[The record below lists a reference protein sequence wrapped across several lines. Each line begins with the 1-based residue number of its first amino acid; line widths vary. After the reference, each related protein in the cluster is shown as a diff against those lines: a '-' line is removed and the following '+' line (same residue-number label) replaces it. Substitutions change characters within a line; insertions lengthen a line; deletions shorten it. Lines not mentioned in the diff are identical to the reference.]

1 MKNIN
6 EQQHTSDNELLFL
19 MPLVQT
25 AWSHGAIAAR
35 ERYLIFEAAREDG
48 IDERSS
54 LNDRLDNYLV
64 NQPGQRFFAEC
75 LDEIGSI
82 LQEMTVNERE
92 SLKAKIVKR
101 CQNVAASAGGNSAMD
116 VSAFISAEE
125 RRTLTEISEK
135 LNIASTNKERFGYGG
150 NQSPIY
156 A

>member
-6 EQQHTSDNELLFL
+6 EQQSKTDNELLFL

-25 AWSHGAIAAR
+25 AWAHGAIAAR
-35 ERYLIFEAAREDG
+35 EKYLIFEAAREDG
-48 IDERSS
+48 VDERSS
-54 LNDRLDNYLV
+54 LNDRLDSYLV

-82 LQEMTVNERE
+82 LQEMTVSERE
-92 SLKAKIVKR
+92 SLKVKIIKR
-101 CQNVAASAGGNSAMD
+101 CQNVAASAGGNSKMD